1 MDRKDSTRVQARP
14 PIMGTLVA
22 GIVVGVVVALVVLSG
37 GCGGALVSLPS
48 SSTST
53 ASDAGKPAV
62 PTISKL
68 TAETNLP
75 AGIMR
80 IVGQSGP
87 IWVAT
92 SDALL
97 SAQWEPGSN
106 LGWLGCSAGTRGERV
121 ALWSQESGQA
131 FLWEPTGPDGIVE
144 LYEGAAYEIDDLW
157 MSPLETRL
165 VINRYAHSANG
176 SGTRLPHVYLV
187 DLAAGRGEEVACIGE
202 AAPEG
207 SVITSHAWTPD
218 DSAVLFSVGEL
229 GGDAGF
235 AVFRYDIVGD
245 RLTELDG
252 LSQVWAAGP
261 QGEVLGCSTG
271 EPIPAPNSPAEAASR
286 PCVVWRDGALESIA
300 HDPRVELWS
309 GGIMSPDGRRVA
321 IDCRW
326 REGGASVH
334 AVEVL
339 VRRDGAWELE
349 FVTAMS
355 GVASLRARGFAVD
368 GTSVWLEKGIGEFSS
383 GESWLCRLS
392 LDTGEVGDG
401 VLLPFPGWGAV
412 RGLAQ
417 SCDSG

>member
-1 MDRKDSTRVQARP
+1 MVLPVLFVCT
-14 PIMGTLVA
+14 
-22 GIVVGVVVALVVLSG
+22 VVLALLVLSG

-48 SSTST
+48 SSTGT
-53 ASDAGKPAV
+53 VAHVGKPTI
-62 PTISKL
+62 PTISKKPV
-68 TAETNLP
+68 ETSLP

-92 SDALL
+92 SDAVL

-131 FLWEPTGPDGIVE
+131 FLWEPTAPDGIIE
-144 LYEGAAYEIDDLW
+144 LYEGAAYEIDDMW
-157 MSPLETRL
+157 MSPLETSI
-165 VINRYAHSANG
+165 VINRYDYSMG
-176 SGTRLPHVYLV
+176 ESGTRVPHIYLV
-187 DLAAGRGEEVACIGE
+187 DLAAGRSEEVACIEG
-202 AAPEG
+202 AVAEG
-207 SVITSHAWTPD
+207 SSITSHAWAPD

-229 GGDAGF
+229 GGDEGF
-235 AVFRYDIVGD
+235 AVFRYAIVGD

-261 QGEVLGCSTG
+261 EGEVLGCSTG
-271 EPIPAPNSPAEAASR
+271 EPIPARNSPFAAEAASR

-309 GGIMSPDGRRVA
+309 GGVFSPDGGRVA
-321 IDCRW
+321 IECRW
-326 REGGASVH
+326 WEDGASVR

-339 VRRDGAWELE
+339 VRHDGGWELE
-349 FVTAMS
+349 STTAMPGIS
-355 GVASLRARGFAVD
+355 SLRVRGFAVD
-368 GTSVWLEKGIGEFSS
+368 GTCVWLEKGIGEFSS
-383 GESWLCRLS
+383 GESRLCRLS
-392 LDTGEVGDG
+392 LDTGEVVDC

-417 SCDSG
+417 TCDSG